1 MLKTEQGLDPES
13 EAFLKRIAEQKQVLN
28 QRVPGTKTVLV
39 VISARGMVYDIE
51 SMRHKIVQAYPEAQ
65 VFFRTTLGIAVGQK
79 SPKKVDLLIDCTGPR
94 QRQAWF
100 HDRALRKIARMAV
113 GRNAGMFRK
122 KIYDRVFDESTQEAE
137 LPRDVLARER
147 YVQRKVFESAGVT
160 ITQQG
165 DVGPDRGKTI
175 ALELP
180 PYQALS

>member
-13 EAFLKRIAEQKQVLN
+13 EAFLKRIAEQKQILT

-39 VISARGMVYDIE
+39 VISARGMVFDIE

-79 SPKKVDLLIDCTGPR
+79 SPKRVDLLIDFTGPR

-113 GRNAGMFRK
+113 GRNAGLFRK
-122 KIYDRVFDESTQEAE
+122 KLYDRVFDESAQAE

-165 DVGPDRGKTI
+165 DAGPDRGKTI

-180 PYQALS
+180 PIQALS